1 MKEIIYLKGDATS
14 PQVKGYKVIA
24 HICNNRGS
32 WGAGFVMAISKKWS
46 SPEIEYRKWIETKT
60 ATLGE
65 IQLVPV
71 EDEIVIANMIAQ
83 DGFVNFLNSVA
94 VRYESLKECLN
105 KLAYRIKANDVSVH
119 MPRIGCGI
127 AGGKW
132 ELIEPIIK
140 ETLCKNDI
148 QVYVYDLI

>member
-14 PQVKGYKVIA
+14 PQVKGHKVIA

-65 IQLVPV
+65 IQLIPV
-71 EDEIVIANMIAQ
+71 EDEIVIVNMIAQ
-83 DGFVNFLNSVA
+83 NGFVNFLNPVA

-148 QVYVYDLI
+148 QVYIYDLI

>member
-1 MKEIIYLKGDATS
+1 MKDIIYLKGDATS
-14 PQVKGYKVIA
+14 PQIQGHKVIA

-65 IQLVPV
+65 IQLVLV

-83 DGFVNFLNSVA
+83 DGFVNFLNPVA
-94 VRYESLKECLN
+94 VRYEALKECLN
-105 KLAYRIKANDVSVH
+105 KLVYRIKANDVSVH

-148 QVYVYDLI
+148 QVYVYDLN